1 MWDGGEVDQVF
12 ATTLELDY
20 LSHYIFRVWERTDS
34 EYEELDPRRFR
45 VEVSFSDG
53 ATVNLNDFHRARNV
67 KRKSRN
73 SATSSELLQQLVKV
87 GQAAKEDAIAAK
99 AEQIAEAEE
108 EAGDTDDESDDET
121 AASLRSDTD
130 ARASAK
136 PKSKKSAAGGGA
148 GCAAEGGAAT
158 TGHSGG
164 GPLPTAL
171 GPGPSA
177 SAQNAWIMSPITQRT
192 SFTLP
197 LTAVK
202 AALLVP
208 AERWLSK
215 KQEKQREK
223 QRRKDEKKGEKKRED
238 AAAGAAAAAAD
249 TS

>member
-1 MWDGGEVDQVF
+1 MDRVF

-34 EYEELDPRRFR
+34 DYEELDPRRFR

-53 ATVNLNDFHRARNV
+53 ATVDLNDFHRARNV

-73 SATSSELLQQLVKV
+73 SATSSELLQHMAKA
-87 GQAAKEDAIAAK
+87 GQAVNEDTGSAK
-99 AEQIAEAEE
+99 AEEIAEAGE

-136 PKSKKSAAGGGA
+136 PKPKKNVGEGEGAGGAAGGGA
-148 GCAAEGGAAT
+148 AAAGR
-158 TGHSGG
+158 SRD
-164 GPLPTAL
+164 GPLPAA
-171 GPGPSA
+171 GAVGSSA
-177 SAQNAWIMSPITQRT
+177 KAENTWIMSPITQRT

-208 AERWLSK
+208 AERWLWK

-223 QRRKDEKKGEKKRED
+223 QRKKDEEKEGKKKDKVAGS
-238 AAAGAAAAAAD
+238 AAAVD
-249 TS
+249 KS